1 VSEVWF
7 THPAP
12 SDVRPHQSAFRA
24 PLRFDAPFNAIIS
37 PAAQYREPLRMAN
50 PVALENVLRQ
60 ARAMLDALPS
70 YASFADQVRGQIR
83 DTLPRGNTNASAI
96 AEDLGMS
103 ARTLH
108 RRLQA
113 EGISYQELLDQVRLD
128 IAAAQL
134 ASGRHSI
141 VSIAE
146 RVGFSQPSTFHRA
159 VKSWTGLTPA
169 EYQQR
174 HASAETTRARRD
186 EPEPA

>member
-1 VSEVWF
+1 M
-7 THPAP
+7 
-12 SDVRPHQSAFRA
+12 Q
-24 PLRFDAPFNAIIS
+24 
-37 PAAQYREPLRMAN
+37 
-50 PVALENVLRQ
+50 
-60 ARAMLDALPS
+60 
-70 YASFADQVRGQIR
+70 
-83 DTLPRGNTNASAI
+83 AI

-159 VKSWTGLTPA
+159 FKSWTGLTPA

-174 HASAETTRARRD
+174 HAGAEPRPRRD
-186 EPEPA
+186 DPEPV